1 MADKVESAALLDELL
16 DDAKRVAAYGQ
27 RTGRLRDTKLITAI
41 AAVEGLPQRSWSA
54 PEVVALQTAT
64 NAAMQAISPTNLA
77 DLRGSWNPFQAKGT
91 GKQFLF
97 VVATLGLMVLTALA
111 TFEYNRGVNLLKG
124 VESLQ
129 TDNPRAE
136 IGSIIRQ
143 LMTVDTSTDPHKQ
156 QWTRLEEPHY
166 ALLDRLHEIDGR
178 LGFFLPE
185 MNEFQAGHQLPHEM
199 VGSAWAG
206 VQKLAGS
213 MLGLAQAASE
223 QPESTKPPGVPAAG
237 VAACEQRAQAK
248 TQFVSDFAGTGVAMV
263 LSEYLS
269 NVLDIVCAEGINY
282 PPTSVPSYAGFI
294 DEIRTWT
301 SIWGLW
307 YLPALYGALGA
318 MLYYM
323 RRILD
328 PTIPDPPAIRIAH
341 RTALGAFAGVI
352 ITWFWAPS
360 AEVSQQGVSNIGLTL
375 FTLAF
380 LVGFGIE
387 VLFAL
392 LDRIVGALIDIAK
405 GTGAPPP
412 PSPAAP

>member
-1 MADKVESAALLDELL
+1 MADKVEPTALLDELL

-27 RTGRLRDTKLITAI
+27 RTGRLRNTELIAAI
-41 AAVEGLPQRSWSA
+41 AAVEGLPNKAWSA

-77 DLRGSWNPFQAKGT
+77 DLRGNWNPFQSGGT

-97 VVATLGLMVLTALA
+97 VVATLGLMALTALA

-124 VESLQ
+124 VETLQ

-136 IGSIIRQ
+136 IGAIIRQ
-143 LMTVDTSTDPHKQ
+143 LMTVDTSSEPETQ
-156 QWTRLEEPHY
+156 LWARLEEPHY

-185 MNEFQAGHQLPHEM
+185 MNKFQAGHQLPHEM
-199 VGSAWAG
+199 LGSAIAS
-206 VQKLAGS
+206 VQQFAGS
-213 MLGLAQAASE
+213 MMGMAQAASE
-223 QPESTKPPGVPAAG
+223 PGGEKPASVPAAG

-248 TQFVSDFAGTGVAMV
+248 AQYISDFAGTQVAMV

-269 NVLDIVCAEGINY
+269 NVLDIVCAEGISY
-282 PPTSVPSYAGFI
+282 PPTSIPSYAGFI

-352 ITWFWAPS
+352 ITWFWAPN
-360 AEVSQQGVSNIGLTL
+360 AELSQGVSNIGLTL

-380 LVGFGIE
+380 LIGFGIE

-405 GTGAPPP
+405 GTGGPPP